1 MGDVRGRYVGDGRIA
16 RDFEEVCVVAQWQ
29 LKVVFER
36 DGFGVG
42 EVDARLG
49 EAAVEILGVRGVGGT
64 TSKSR
69 EGEEAGRGRKS
80 TVKAKEVS

>member
-1 MGDVRGRYVGDGRIA
+1 VRGRYVGDGRIA

-29 LKVVFER
+29 LEVVFER

-49 EAAVEILGVRGVGGT
+49 EAAVEILGVRGVGARPRE
-64 TSKSR
+64 SR
-69 EGEEAGRGRKS
+69 ALRDALLRKEGGAD
-80 TVKAKEVS
+80 AC